1 MHLFFAEHHNISDDR
16 IVLDGTDYNHIKNV
30 LRLKPGSKIQVK
42 SGDNKSYTCVI
53 SSFDNERVICDIEGV
68 STQNTELPVK
78 VTVFQGLP
86 KAEKME
92 TVIQKCIELGA
103 VRIVPVAM
111 ERSITRFDEK
121 KAENKVKRWRAI
133 AQAAAQQSKRSII
146 PEVAD
151 VCNLTVALEMAGEC
165 DIILMPYEC
174 AENFKETRKILSDIP
189 SGSSVAV
196 FIGPEGGIGAGEI
209 QQAEKAGARLISLG
223 NRILRTETAAMMLMS
238 VMIYLFEE

>member
-42 SGDNKSYTCVI
+42 SGDNVSYTCVI
-53 SSFDNERVICDIEGV
+53 NGFEDESVVCDIEDI
-68 STQNTELPVK
+68 SMQNTELPVK
-78 VTVFQGLP
+78 VTIFQGLP

-103 VRIVPVAM
+103 VRIVPVSM
-111 ERSITRFDEK
+111 ERSITRLDEK

-151 VCNLTVALEMAGEC
+151 VCNLTVALGMAGEC
-165 DIILMPYEC
+165 DTILMPYEC
-174 AENFKETRKILSDIP
+174 AENFKETRKILSEIP

-196 FIGPEGGIGAGEI
+196 FIGPEGGIASGELEQAKEAGT
-209 QQAEKAGARLISLG
+209 KTISLG
-223 NRILRTETAAMMLMS
+223 KRILRTETAAMMLMS

>member
-1 MHLFFAEHHNISDDR
+1 
-16 IVLDGTDYNHIKNV
+16 
-30 LRLKPGSKIQVK
+30 
-42 SGDNKSYTCVI
+42 
-53 SSFDNERVICDIEGV
+53 
-68 STQNTELPVK
+68 
-78 VTVFQGLP
+78 
-86 KAEKME
+86 ME
-92 TVIQKCIELGA
+92 TVIQKSIELGA
-103 VRIVPVAM
+103 VRIVPVSM
-111 ERSITRFDEK
+111 ERSITKLDEK

-133 AQAAAQQSKRSII
+133 ARAAAQQSKRSII

-196 FIGPEGGIGAGEI
+196 FIGPEGGIAAGELE
-209 QQAEKAGARLISLG
+209 QDKETGAQTISLG